1 MLEKDRQPIE
11 SNKEL
16 YILMLNPMTKE
27 KILLMIEKLLKIYEE
42 RDDNDPDFEDN
53 NLIECIWE
61 DEDGN
66 WIYKFKS

>member
-1 MLEKDRQPIE
+1 M
-11 SNKEL
+11 
-16 YILMLNPMTKE
+16 ILKTMTKE
-27 KILLMIEKLLKIYEE
+27 KILLIIEKLLKIYEE

>member
-1 MLEKDRQPIE
+1 
-11 SNKEL
+11 
-16 YILMLNPMTKE
+16 MTKE

-42 RDDNDPDFEDN
+42 RDDNDSDYEDN